1 MKSSQDKLE
10 TAYNILGEV
19 ETMLHTLKSTQGQ
32 LEPSRLEHMC
42 EIICRR
48 QSSPLNNGGYVSKEI
63 GPPLITLPDNS
74 PTNISALDC

>member
-1 MKSSQDKLE
+1 MKSPQDKLE

-48 QSSPLNNGGYVSKEI
+48 QSSALMLVGEVS
-63 GPPLITLPDNS
+63 GNLIVDE
-74 PTNISALDC
+74 AA